1 MSTQQTMNMNI
12 SNIDNLKWN
21 ELRATVKQCG
31 LSTSG
36 RKVDLQCRLKNYLKT
51 QLLQR
56 EGVQQKEEVQQE
68 EAQQTKVHAHDDGDG
83 LSSAAAKEETKV
95 DMTAATST
103 TATAPATTP
112 VTAAATVEI
121 TSEQRRRMEQN
132 RKRALELRQLRE
144 QKKLKKG
151 ASSADAVGSDN
162 TAVVSSANLITPAAT
177 VSTAVKNPYKK
188 NPYAKEASGSRSTLV
203 VATPGVQQQSTTQ
216 NAAASSIKKSTL
228 FPTPQPPP
236 PTVTSAWGDCRLDL
250 WETIC
255 RCGGAA
261 EHSPDI
267 RMCQCG
273 AAYDAGLQCD
283 GCGCGVLLMKSGP
296 RGNNFWGCSQYKK
309 RGCKFTKRFGAPYD
323 REAANELA
331 QLQQSIRRRKSRER
345 EEWLRIKDEYEK
357 EWRSVCRC
365 DGAKDLSTLE
375 CYMQSNGGCGQ
386 LPLCPEGCGGQL
398 FLHKSRY
405 GNGGG
410 KWWGCSN
417 YKSGI
422 CKFRSTYVEHSSS

>member
-21 ELRATVKQCG
+21 ELRSTVKQYG
-31 LSTSG
+31 LSISG
-36 RKVDLQCRLKNYLKT
+36 RKLDLQCRLKNYLKS
-51 QLLQR
+51 QLRQE
-56 EGVQQKEEVQQE
+56 EGVQQREEVQQ
-68 EAQQTKVHAHDDGDG
+68 AKLHAHDGDGGDG

-95 DMTAATST
+95 DTTAATST
-103 TATAPATTP
+103 IAPATTTP
-112 VTAAATVEI
+112 VSATAAVGII

-144 QKKLKKG
+144 QKKLKG
-151 ASSADAVGSDN
+151 ALSSAKEGGSNNN
-162 TAVVSSANLITPAAT
+162 TAVVASANLITPAT
-177 VSTAVKNPYKK
+177 TASVK
-188 NPYAKEASGSRSTLV
+188 NPYAKASSSRSTLV
-203 VATPGVQQQSTTQ
+203 IATPVVQQLAAQ
-216 NAAASSIKKSTL
+216 NAAASAIEKSTL

-236 PTVTSAWGDCRLDL
+236 PTITSAWGDCRLDL
-250 WETIC
+250 WETLC

-296 RGNNFWGCSQYKK
+296 RGNFWGCSQYKK

-398 FLHKSRY
+398 FLHQSRY